1 LISLYEATRGS
12 ALLASYKQ
20 DGPGIVKTL
29 LRKTRK
35 SSKSFLVPFFQTA
48 RQALL
53 PVISHRALSADT
65 SGERT
70 LLFYS
75 LSFFFF

>member
-1 LISLYEATRGS
+1 MISLYEATCGS
-12 ALLASYKQ
+12 VFLVSYKQ
-20 DGPGIVKTL
+20 DGPGIVKML

-35 SSKSFLVPFFQTA
+35 SSRSFLVPFFQTA

-53 PVISHRALSADT
+53 AVISHRALSADT

-70 LLFYS
+70 LFLFS
-75 LSFFFF
+75 

>member
-1 LISLYEATRGS
+1 MISLHEATRGS
-12 ALLASYKQ
+12 VFLVSYKQ
-20 DGPGIVKTL
+20 DGPGIVKMR

-35 SSKSFLVPFFQTA
+35 SSRSFLVPFFQTA

-70 LLFYS
+70 LFLFS
-75 LSFFFF
+75 